1 MKSRILLTGLAAA
14 VLTACGGGSGD
25 GTTTTP
31 AGGSGSAP
39 VTTKIS
45 GTAAVGA
52 ALAGATV
59 QAKCAT
65 GSGTATTAADG
76 TFTINIDNATR
87 PCVLA
92 VTTPDGT
99 TMHSVVEPGSG
110 TSAVAN
116 ITPLTELLTAA
127 LAGGSTTT
135 FFTQFDKSAQGLVT
149 TDGLTKANN
158 AVSLVLTGVVDLTGI
173 DPLKAPLVA
182 ANGSNAGNALDKL
195 LDQLM
200 ARLATAKT
208 TLADLSTAVGSNA
221 GTTAIGTILQPAS
234 ATCAGLRTGNYF
246 MVMATANIVG
256 TVKFNADTTSIVPV
270 ASFDAGAEF
279 GPATPLTPVDGDAC
293 HFTGGTAPMVFD
305 MMVAKSGMSMLVVP
319 NPGVS
324 APPMLPPLL
333 VPAQTLPVAELAG
346 DWNGLGFERDDASAP
361 YAPSRVKFTL
371 DATGKMTAGADCTG
385 TSTCS
390 PWPAEELGTITANP
404 VGGFDLTDSSGVA
417 RAVAFK
423 GTDGQITAVIVHTN
437 GILIA
442 TKAIARAMPVVGT
455 KNSYWDLTAFADNT
469 ILMETAST
477 TITAAD
483 PVTGVYSR
491 LRNDGRPDTWTQNSP
506 LPGLRYRAAAN
517 SVREGIA
524 MTLNNTGVGVM
535 ISLSAPVPF
544 FDISVNRPQ

>member
-14 VLTACGGGSGD
+14 VLSACGGGSGD
-25 GTTTTP
+25 GITSTP

-76 TFTINIDNATR
+76 TFTLNIDNAVR

-99 TMHSVVEPGSG
+99 TLHSVVEGGSG

-116 ITPLTELLTAA
+116 ITPLTELLTAS

-135 FFTQFDKSAQGLVT
+135 FFTQFDKNAQNLIT
-149 TDGLTKANN
+149 ADGLTKANN

-173 DPLKAPLVA
+173 DPFKAPLVA
-182 ANGSNAGNALDKL
+182 ANGGNAGNALDKL

-208 TLADLSTAVGSNA
+208 TLADLSAAVGSNA
-221 GTTAIGTILQPAS
+221 GATAIGTILQPAS

-246 MVMATANIVG
+246 LMAVGGGGGAFKFDAN
-256 TVKFNADTTSIVPV
+256 TTSLIPLT
-270 ASFDAGAEF
+270 SFSPDAEP
-279 GPATPLTPVDGDAC
+279 GPALPLTPVGGDDC
-293 HFTGGTAPMVFD
+293 HFAAGIAPYGFD
-305 MMVAKSGMSMLVVP
+305 IMMAKSGMGMFVP
-319 NPGVS
+319 PTTSGVIP
-324 APPMLPPLL
+324 ALI
-333 VPAQTLPVAELAG
+333 VPAQTLPLAELAG
-346 DWNGLGFERDDASAP
+346 NWNGLGFERDDSTVAFAP
-361 YAPSRVKFTL
+361 TRVTFTL
-371 DATGKMTAGADCTG
+371 NADGKMTAGSDCTG
-385 TSTCS
+385 TSACT
-390 PWPAEELGTITANP
+390 PWAAEELAEVSANP
-404 VGGFDLTDSSGVA
+404 QGGFSLTYTSGGVA
-417 RAVAFK
+417 QAVAFK
-423 GTDGQITAVIVHTN
+423 GTDGLITAVISHGN
-437 GILIA
+437 GIVVA
-442 TKAIARAMPVVGT
+442 TKAIARAVPVVGT
-455 KNSYWDLTAFADNT
+455 TNSYWDTTAFADGT
-469 ILMETAST
+469 ILMEQAST

-491 LRNDGRPDTWTQNSP
+491 LRGDGRPDTWTQNSP
-506 LPGLRYRAAAN
+506 LPGLRYRAAAA

>member
-1 MKSRILLTGLAAA
+1 MKSRILLTGLTAA

-76 TFTINIDNATR
+76 TFTINIANAVR

-92 VTTPDGT
+92 VTSGGT
-99 TMHSVVEPGSG
+99 TLHSVVEGGAG
-110 TSAVAN
+110 TSVVAN

-135 FFTQFDKSAQGLVT
+135 FFTQFDASAQGLVT
-149 TDGLTKANN
+149 VDGLTKANN

-208 TLADLSTAVGSNA
+208 TLSELSSAVGSNA
-221 GTTAIGTILQPAS
+221 GSTAIGTILQPAS

-246 MVMATANIVG
+246 LLTAGGGGIF
-256 TVKFNADTTSIVPV
+256 KFDADTTSFI
-270 ASFDAGAEF
+270 
-279 GPATPLTPVDGDAC
+279 PLTSFSADGQAGPSLPITPVGGDAC
-293 HFTGGTAPMVFD
+293 HFVAGTAPLGID
-305 MMVAKSGMSMLVVP
+305 IMVAKSGMGMF
-319 NPGVS
+319 VS
-324 APPMLPPLL
+324 PSGSGILPAMII
-333 VPAQTLPVAELAG
+333 PAQTLPVAELAG
-346 DWNGLGFERDDASAP
+346 EWNGLGFERDDSSVP

-385 TSTCS
+385 TSACT
-390 PWPAEELGTITANP
+390 PWPAETLGAVTANP
-404 VGGFDLTDSSGVA
+404 DGGFLLKDPSGEA

-423 GTDGQITAVIVHTN
+423 GTDGQITAVIAHDN

-442 TKAIARAMPVVGT
+442 TKAFARAMPVVGAT
-455 KNSYWDLTAFADNT
+455 NSYWDVTAYADGT
-469 ILMETAST
+469 IVKETWST
-477 TITAAD
+477 TTTAAD

-506 LPGLRYRAAAN
+506 LPGLRYRAASA
-517 SVREGIA
+517 GISQSLA
-524 MTLNNTGVGVM
+524 MTLNNTGVGVV
-535 ISLSAPVPF
+535 ISLSPSVSF

>member
-14 VLTACGGGSGD
+14 VLSACGGGSGD
-25 GTTTTP
+25 GTTSTP

-76 TFTINIDNATR
+76 TFTLNIENAVR

-99 TMHSVVEPGSG
+99 TLHSVVEGGSG

-135 FFTQFDKSAQGLVT
+135 FFTQFDKNAQNLIT
-149 TDGLTKANN
+149 ADGLTKANN

-173 DPLKAPLVA
+173 DPFKAPLVA

-208 TLADLSTAVGSNA
+208 TLADLSSAVGSNA
-221 GTTAIGTILQPAS
+221 GATAIGTVLQPAS

-246 MVMATANIVG
+246 MVTGGIIGPM
-256 TVKFNADTTSIVPV
+256 KFNADTTSFVPV
-270 ASFDAGAEF
+270 TSFADGIEIA
-279 GPATPLTPVDGDAC
+279 PPTPLTPVVGDAC
-293 HFTGGTAPMVFD
+293 HFTFGTAPMALD
-305 MMVAKSGMSMLVVP
+305 IMVAKSGIGMMVVP
-319 NPGVS
+319 SLGVG
-324 APPMLPPLL
+324 APTVFPPLI
-333 VPAQTLPVAELAG
+333 VPAQTLPLAELAG
-346 DWNGLGFERDDASAP
+346 DWNGLGFERDDPSVP
-361 YAPSRVKFTL
+361 YAPARVKFTL
-371 DATGKMTAGADCTG
+371 NAAGKMTAGADCTG
-385 TSTCS
+385 TSTCT
-390 PWPAEELGTITANP
+390 PWLDADLGTVTVNP
-404 VGGFDLTDSSGVA
+404 TGGFDLTDTSGVA
-417 RAVAFK
+417 QAVAFK
-423 GTDGQITAVIVHTN
+423 GTDGQLTVVITQPN
-437 GILIA
+437 GIMIA

-455 KNSYWDLTAFADNT
+455 KNSYWDLTAFADST
-469 ILMETAST
+469 LLMETAST

-491 LRNDGRPDTWTQNSP
+491 LRGDGRPDSWTQNSP
-506 LPGLRYRAAAN
+506 VPGLRYRAAAN
-517 SVREGIA
+517 GLREGIA
-524 MTLNNTGVGVM
+524 MTLNNTGLGVM